1 MSEETSDP
9 RIDRLYRLLPAIYRM
24 RDAEQQYPLQSLLR
38 VINEQVD
45 VVEDDIA
52 QLYEDWFIET
62 AEDWAVPYIADL
74 IGYRPVIEAGL
85 AGNTATAE
93 GREINRVLIPRR
105 EVANTIRYRRRK
117 GTLALLEMLAN
128 DVSGW
133 PARAVEFFKL
143 LGWNQNLNH
152 PHFDR
157 ARSTSLLRVRNLG
170 LLDGPFDRL
179 AHTVEVRRVNSH
191 RRKGRYNIPS
201 VGVFVWRLKSY
212 SVTHTPGYCAESSGP
227 HCHTFSV
234 LGQDAPLFLKP
245 EPETD
250 PTHIAVEMNVPAP
263 IRRRAFEEDMQD
275 ARARHEKAGSPFYE
289 TRLYGEHQSFA
300 IWAGAWAGFDPDV
313 PIPASAIIPADLT
326 DWQYL
331 PPLKHIAVDPVLGR
345 FAFPPGQLPKKSVRV
360 AYHYG
365 FSADIGGGE
374 YSRPITDPP
383 ARPVPDRTLALEIEK
398 TGSQIATPSSMSDIE
413 VGLNIVVDAGTQ
425 SEETVVVTKVD
436 ESGFVAF
443 FASTH
448 EAGATLDF
456 TVRAK
461 FYRVGAGYEFTRLRE
476 VLNRW
481 EEEQPTDA
489 VIELMESRVYVEPI
503 SVTMGPNQTLQI
515 RAAQGK
521 RAVMRLLDYQTDLP
535 DALVVTMSRGSRFTL
550 DGLLITGRPLQ
561 INGPDREEGDQP
573 APICGAEVV
582 IRHCTLVPGWEID
595 SQCAPK
601 RPAEPSL
608 EFYNVRARARIEHS
622 ITGSLQIHENEVRVD
637 PIPVS
642 ITDSIVDA
650 MAPGKEAIGA
660 PGYPGAHA
668 VVTIKRSTV
677 FGTVNVHAIELAENS
692 IFNDCVNVAR
702 RQIGCMRFCYV
713 PPKCLTPRRYRCQSD
728 LVVQA
733 VKEMVPP
740 QTQNQM
746 IEVEVLRVHPQFTS
760 VRYGN
765 PGYAQL
771 EESCADEI
779 KRGAEDES
787 EMGVFHDLFQPQRE
801 ANLRTRLGEYT
812 PAGMDVGLFFAT

>member
-1 MSEETSDP
+1 MSEEKLDS
-9 RIDRLYRLLPAIYRM
+9 RIDRLYKLLPAIYRM
-24 RDAEQQYPLQSLLR
+24 RDGEQEYPLQSLLR
-38 VINEQVD
+38 VVAEQVNI
-45 VVEDDIA
+45 VEDDIA
-52 QLYEDWFIET
+52 QLYENWFIET

-74 IGYRPVIEAGL
+74 IGYRPVTEAGL
-85 AGNTATAE
+85 AGDTATAE

-128 DVSGW
+128 DVAGW

-157 ARSTSLLRVRNLG
+157 ARSTSIVRVRNLG

-179 AHTVEVRRVNSH
+179 AHTVEVRRINSH

-245 EPETD
+245 ESETD
-250 PTHIAVEMNVPAP
+250 PTHIAKEMNVPAP
-263 IRRRAFEEDMQD
+263 IRRRAFEED
-275 ARARHEKAGSPFYE
+275 K
-289 TRLYGEHQSFA
+289 TRFYGEHESFA
-300 IWAGAWAGFDPDV
+300 IWAGAWAGFDPNV
-313 PIPASAIIPADLT
+313 PIPESAIIPADLT

-331 PPLKHIAVDPVLGR
+331 PPPKHIAVDPVLGR
-345 FAFPPGQLPKKSVRV
+345 FAFPPGQLPKKGVRV
-360 AYHYG
+360 TYHYG

-374 YSRPITDPP
+374 YSRPISDPP
-383 ARPVPDRTLALEIEK
+383 GRPVPDRTLASEIDK
-398 TGSQIATPSSMSDIE
+398 TGSQIANPNSMSNIE
-413 VGLNIVVDAGTQ
+413 VGLNIIVDAGTH
-425 SEETVVVTKVD
+425 SEETVEVTEVH

-443 FASTH
+443 FTRTH
-448 EAGATLDF
+448 AEGATLDF
-456 TVRAK
+456 TVQPR
-461 FYRVGAGYEFTRLRE
+461 FYRVGAAHEFTRLRE
-476 VLNRW
+476 ALNRW
-481 EEEQPTDA
+481 EEERPTDA

-503 SVTMGPNQTLQI
+503 SFTLDQNQTLQI
-515 RAAQGK
+515 RAAQGV

-535 DALVVTMSRGSRFTL
+535 DALVVTMDRGSRFTL
-550 DGLLITGRPLQ
+550 DGVLITGRPLQ
-561 INGPDREEGDQP
+561 IHGPEREDGERP
-573 APICGAEVV
+573 APICGADVV

-595 SQCAPK
+595 SHCRPK

-622 ITGSLQIHENEVRVD
+622 IIGSLQIHENEVATD
-637 PIPVS
+637 PIPVI

-650 MAPGKEAIGA
+650 TAPGKEAIGA
-660 PGYPGAHA
+660 PGYPSAHA
-668 VVTIKRSTV
+668 VLTIKRSTI
-677 FGTVNVHAIELAENS
+677 FGSVNVNACELAENS

-713 PPKCLTPRRYRCQSD
+713 PPKCYTPRRYRCQSD

-733 VKEMVPP
+733 VKENIPAK
-740 QTQNQM
+740 TQNQM
-746 IEVEVLRVHPQFTS
+746 IEVEVLRARPQFTS

-771 EESCADEI
+771 AESCANEI
-779 KRGAEDES
+779 KRGADDES

-801 ANLRTRLGEYT
+801 ANLRTRLEEYT
-812 PAGMDVGLFFAT
+812 PAGMNVGLFFAT